1 MSFLEE
7 YLPLLRSGSDLELIQ
22 AESAAGDLARADLS
36 PEVKKAFL
44 TALNEKGETLE
55 EVAGFAA
62 AFRRLAVRPRLEDY
76 AERAIDVCGT
86 GGDKSNSF
94 NISTAVTL
102 VLASTG
108 VKVFKHGN
116 RSITSQCGS
125 AELLQ
130 ALGVTF
136 LTEPGPL
143 RRALQDLN
151 FVFFF
156 APAFHP
162 AFKEIM
168 PIRHALAAE
177 GKRTIFNILGPMIN
191 PGAPGCQLT
200 GVFSGAWTA
209 PMAGAFHA
217 LGLKNGMVVHTVL
230 DATRGMDELACCGT
244 PQGVGFGQLWQE
256 TVPLDLRELG
266 LKPCQERDLKG
277 GNIDEN
283 LQILRD
289 LLAGKAP
296 RGLEDTVCL
305 NAGAAFFIMGNV
317 DRISDGIAL
326 ARNQLLG
333 GAVEAHL
340 KKIRE
345 FFVQ

>member
-1 MSFLEE
+1 MSFLED

-22 AESAAGDLARADLS
+22 AESAASDLARADLS

-76 AERAIDVCGT
+76 AEEAIDVCGT

-94 NISTAVTL
+94 NISTTVTL
-102 VLASTG
+102 ILASAG

-116 RSITSQCGS
+116 RSITSKCGS
-125 AELLQ
+125 AELLE
-130 ALGVTF
+130 ALGVAF
-136 LTEPGPL
+136 LTEPAPL
-143 RRALQDLN
+143 RRALKALD

-168 PIRHALAAE
+168 PVRHALAAE
-177 GKRTIFNILGPMIN
+177 GKRTVFNILGPMIN
-191 PGAPGCQLT
+191 PGSPSCQLT
-200 GVFSGAWTA
+200 GAFSQAWTA

-217 LGLKNGMVVHTVL
+217 LGLKSGMVVHTAL

-244 PQGVGFGQLWQE
+244 PQGVGFGELWQE
-256 TVPLDLRELG
+256 RIQFDLRKLG
-266 LKPCQERDLKG
+266 LKPCPERDLKG

-289 LLAGKAP
+289 LLNGKAP

-305 NAGAAFFIMGNV
+305 NAGTAFSIVGKV
-317 DRISDGIAL
+317 DQISEGIAL
-326 ARNQLLG
+326 ARQQLLG

-340 KKIRE
+340 VKIRD

>member
-76 AERAIDVCGT
+76 AEQAIDVCGT

-102 VLASTG
+102 VLASAG

-340 KKIRE
+340 KKIRD

>member
-22 AESAAGDLARADLS
+22 AESAAGDLAQADLS

-76 AERAIDVCGT
+76 AEQAIDVCGT

-102 VLASTG
+102 VLASAG

-217 LGLKNGMVVHTVL
+217 LGLKNGMVVHTAL

-256 TVPLDLRELG
+256 TIPFDLRELG

-340 KKIRE
+340 KKIRD

>member
-76 AERAIDVCGT
+76 AEQAIDVCGT

-102 VLASTG
+102 VLASAG

-256 TVPLDLRELG
+256 TVPFDLRELG

-340 KKIRE
+340 KKIRD

>member
-22 AESAAGDLARADLS
+22 AESAAGDLARADVS
-36 PEVKKAFL
+36 SEVKKAFL
-44 TALNEKGETLE
+44 SALHEKGETLE

-62 AFRRLAVRPRLEDY
+62 AFRRLATPPRLEDF
-76 AERAIDVCGT
+76 ADRAIDVCGT

-94 NISTAVTL
+94 NISTAVTF
-102 VLASTG
+102 VLASAG
-108 VKVFKHGN
+108 VTVFKHGN
-116 RSITSQCGS
+116 RSITSKCGS

-130 ALGVTF
+130 ALGVKF

-143 RRALQDLN
+143 RRALQALN

-191 PGAPGCQLT
+191 PGSPGCQLT
-200 GVFSGAWTA
+200 GVFSGAWIA

-217 LGLKNGMVVHTVL
+217 LGLKSGMVVHTTL

-244 PQGVGFGQLWQE
+244 PQGVGFGELWQE
-256 TVPLDLRELG
+256 TIPFDLNELG
-266 LKPCQERDLKG
+266 LEPCLERDLRG

-283 LQILRD
+283 LQILHD
-289 LLAGKAP
+289 LLNGRAP

-305 NAGAAFFIMGNV
+305 NAGAAFFIVGKA
-317 DRISDGIAL
+317 DRISEGIAL
-326 ARNQLLG
+326 ARHQLLG

-340 KKIRE
+340 QKTGDY
-345 FFVQ
+345 FAS

>member
-22 AESAAGDLARADLS
+22 AESAAGDLTQADLS

-76 AERAIDVCGT
+76 AEQAIDVCGT

-102 VLASTG
+102 VLASAG

-217 LGLKNGMVVHTVL
+217 LGLKNGMVVHTAL

-256 TVPLDLRELG
+256 TIPFDLRELG

-340 KKIRE
+340 KKIRD

>member
-7 YLPLLRSGSDLELIQ
+7 YLPFLRSGSDLELIQ

-76 AERAIDVCGT
+76 AEQAIDVCGT

-102 VLASTG
+102 VLASAG

-217 LGLKNGMVVHTVL
+217 LGLKNGMVAHTVL

-256 TVPLDLRELG
+256 TIPFDLRELG

-340 KKIRE
+340 KKIRD

>member
-22 AESAAGDLARADLS
+22 AESAAGDLAQADLS

-76 AERAIDVCGT
+76 AEQAIDVCGT

-102 VLASTG
+102 VLSSAG

-256 TVPLDLRELG
+256 TIPFDLRELG

-340 KKIRE
+340 KKIRD